1 MGKKDDPTTLR
12 TSREFIAYARRR
24 DCEIIRGKG
33 SHVKARNEKGF
44 AIIPDHP
51 GDLPIGTRRAI
62 LKAFVAM
69 GIALFLFIAL
79 MSTMP

>member
-1 MGKKDDPTTLR
+1 MSKKDDAGALR

-33 SHVKARNEKGF
+33 SHVKARNDKGL

-51 GDLPIGTRRAI
+51 GDLPVGTRRAI
-62 LKAFVAM
+62 VKAFVAM
-69 GIALFLFIAL
+69 GIAAFVLLVFTSVLL
-79 MSTMP
+79 